1 MAIPEVRPLQV
12 GPSLMARMILL
23 GPWVNP
29 TGRGLGEACL
39 EWLKACTDAQSI
51 GWVYKVGIIGLQV
64 WNNWAVAA
72 RERKIVGAS
81 ENSGNGTWLR
91 NIFILMCY

>member
-1 MAIPEVRPLQV
+1 MLVLWTKQRFSRCAVMAIPEVRPLQV

-51 GWVYKVGIIGLQV
+51 GWVYKFGIIGLQV

-72 RERKIVGAS
+72 RERK
-81 ENSGNGTWLR
+81 
-91 NIFILMCY
+91 